1 MPSQTSTDPITEQIF
16 QAAIDLLAQVGDDF
30 TMDQLAEKANVPRAT
45 LYRRVGSKLVL
56 LQRLSQERGIA
67 SLPQRDMRT
76 RILHATRI
84 VIGRTGLVNASM
96 EQIAE
101 EAAVGV
107 ATLYRH
113 FGDKEQLIRSM
124 VEELSPRPVV
134 RDLAQPSADV
144 TADLLSLTNLL
155 VRYSYEF
162 RDILRVLLSG
172 NEADRAYVE
181 RLRNGSLN
189 TLDQIATFFA
199 GQMAAGRIQT
209 TTAPREVA
217 LAYLGSIF
225 AFTVFGP
232 NHYNIQL
239 EEPERISALIVQI
252 FLHGLAGGVA
262 NG

>member
-1 MPSQTSTDPITEQIF
+1 MSYQTPTDPITEQIL

-30 TMDQLAEKANVPRAT
+30 TMDQLAEKASVPRAT

-56 LQRLSQERGIA
+56 LQRLSREQGIP
-67 SLPQRDMRT
+67 LPPQRDMRT
-76 RILHATRI
+76 RILQATRV
-84 VIGRTGLVNASM
+84 VIGRTGLVNAGM

-113 FGDKEQLIRSM
+113 FGDKEQLIRTM
-124 VEELSPRPVV
+124 IEELSPRPML
-134 RDLAQPSADV
+134 RDLAQPTEDV
-144 TADLLSLTNLL
+144 MADLLSLTTLL
-155 VRYSYEF
+155 IGYAYEF

-172 NEADRAYVE
+172 NEADHAYIE
-181 RLRNGSLN
+181 RLRSGSLN

-199 GQMAAGRIQT
+199 AQMAAGRLQT
-209 TTAPREVA
+209 SAPPREVA
-217 LAYLGSIF
+217 LAYLGLIF

-232 NHYNIQL
+232 NHYNIRL
-239 EEPERISALIVQI
+239 EEPARISALIVQI
-252 FLHGLAGGVA
+252 FLNGLAVGTA